1 MNSAR
6 FRVAAAV
13 LLCGAITLTLANP
26 AAAFIRL
33 TRQASPTSAVVQA
46 HWLDSNLPLSSVIN
60 PANADIPQATA
71 LATVQ
76 AAAESWENVNTSYFT
91 VNPHQFAGPPE
102 IAPVLA
108 NDGQNSMFFDTPGAN
123 FAPGGSVIAF
133 VRSVIN
139 LADGQTLDADMVFND
154 RDFFSSVS
162 TPNLTPAPA
171 GQSSVDLEA
180 VIAHEYGHYFGLDH
194 TSVAG
199 TTMIPFI
206 SNNISQRTLEL
217 DDRAGIS
224 DIYPESAARGLSP
237 GGVDFGAT
245 TGTVSGTVVSG
256 FNGSAIFGAH
266 VEAFNLAIPNAAN
279 SISSISGEL
288 TIRNGQGD
296 YVIRGLPPGNYAVRI
311 VPLDGV
317 NTTAAD
323 ANIGGVFNGI
333 DIGFEPEFWNGANES
348 ADGFTDN
355 ANALNPIAV
364 DAGAASGGINFI
376 TNTYPGRVIIAQHG
390 QFENFV
396 TSGNNAYR
404 AVRFD
409 PPFEG
414 PYTITSVNFPS
425 FTFNG
430 VPANFTSVKLCR
442 MNPANGGPDLA
453 NPLFNQAPFSGNP
466 NGNNIVPLNISVN
479 TQGQTFFW
487 VLQFPSQAATPGFPN
502 NFPFIRMDFTALEKG
517 LFANSYSVTLAGAP
531 AILIDRNLAVGMTCQ
546 VASPGD
552 VPIQAPTG
560 LGANRRVLQTDFSFV
575 KPANRRADGFD
586 MPQNSVDQVV
596 LVKRDTAAGGNFSYV
611 DQDTTGAGSS
621 AVHVAPSPANTP
633 PATIWAVQAIDKN
646 GHRSLTS
653 AVTILA
659 LGEDADEPNGKLS
672 EPTILD
678 PVNPTVNRPETYA
691 PAGDQDFFQVMA
703 APGDVIDAS
712 ATATAQDGFNN
723 TDLVMFLYDNN
734 GNIVASNDDFS
745 GLNPRIVYT
754 VPSDKG
760 LKSAKKYRIQVT
772 DFRSSTL
779 TNPVPQVRVP
789 ATYNLSAKVTPPA
802 ALAARIGGR
811 TINPNEFYFANSGP
825 NPANPVAK
833 LMLVI
838 PRSAGNSSVRVNIFN
853 VNGRLVRTLVDRN
866 LEAGPHT
873 MLWDGKDRAGRTVAS
888 GNYYARMEAG
898 KVRQDARITILK

>member
-33 TRQASPTSAVVQA
+33 TRQATPTSAVVQA
-46 HWLDSNLPLSSVIN
+46 HWLDSDLPLPSVIN
-60 PANADIPQATA
+60 PANADIPPATA

-102 IAPVLA
+102 LVPALA

-133 VRSVIN
+133 VRSVID
-139 LADGQTLDADMVFND
+139 LSSGQTLDADMVFND

-162 TPNLTPAPA
+162 SPNLTPAPP
-171 GQSSVDLEA
+171 GQASVDLEA

-194 TSVAG
+194 TSVLG
-199 TTMIPFI
+199 STMIPFI
-206 SNNISQRTLEL
+206 SNNLTQRTLEL

-224 DIYPESAARGLSP
+224 DVYPESAARGLSP
-237 GGVDFGAT
+237 DGVDFGAT
-245 TGTVSGTVVSG
+245 TGTVSGTVLNG

-266 VEAFNLAIPNAAN
+266 VEAINLANPNAAN

-296 YVIRGLPPGNYAVRI
+296 YVVRGLPPGNYAVRI

-333 DIGFEPEFWNGANES
+333 DIGFEPEFWNGTNES

-355 ANALNPIAV
+355 PNAFNPVAV
-364 DAGAASGGINFI
+364 AAGAASGGINFI

-390 QFENFV
+390 EFENIV
-396 TSGNNAYR
+396 TFGNTGYLAT
-404 AVRFD
+404 RFD

-414 PYTITSVNFPS
+414 PYTISTVNFPS

-430 VPANFTSVKLCR
+430 VPARFLSAKLCL
-442 MNPANGGPDLA
+442 MNPATGGPDIA
-453 NPLFNQAPFSGNP
+453 NPIYNQAPYDGNP
-466 NGNNIVPLNISVN
+466 NGNNVVVLNHPVN
-479 TQGQTFFW
+479 TAGQTFFW
-487 VLQFPSQAATPGFPN
+487 VLEFPSQTAQPGFPN
-502 NFPFIRMDFTALEKG
+502 NFPFLRMDFTALDRG
-517 LFANSYSVTLAGAP
+517 LFANSYRITLAGAVS
-531 AILIDRNLAVGMTCQ
+531 ILIDRNLAIDMTCQ
-546 VASPGD
+546 LPNAADTPMA
-552 VPIQAPTG
+552 APTG
-560 LGANRRVLQTDFSFV
+560 LGANRRVLQTDFTYNSQG
-575 KPANRRADGFD
+575 NRRADGFD
-586 MPQNSVDQVV
+586 MPANSLESMI
-596 LVKRDTAAGGNFSYV
+596 LVKRDTAAGGNFSYA
-611 DQDTTGAGSS
+611 DQDTAGAG
-621 AVHVAPSPANTP
+621 AKAIHVSPSPSNAP
-633 PATIWAVQAIDKN
+633 PATIWAVQALDKN
-646 GHRSLTS
+646 GHRSVGS

-659 LGEDADEPNGKLS
+659 LTEDADEPNGRLS

-678 PVNPTVNRPETYA
+678 TTNPVVNRPETYA

-712 ATATAQDGFNN
+712 ATATAQDGNNN
-723 TDLVMFLYDNN
+723 TDLVMFLYDHT

-754 VPSDKG
+754 VPSARG
-760 LKSAKKYRIQVT
+760 PQEAKRYRIQVT

-779 TNPVPQVRVP
+779 TNPVPQVRLP

-802 ALAARIGGR
+802 AL
-811 TINPNEFYFANSGP
+811 
-825 NPANPVAK
+825 
-833 LMLVI
+833 
-838 PRSAGNSSVRVNIFN
+838 
-853 VNGRLVRTLVDRN
+853 
-866 LEAGPHT
+866 
-873 MLWDGKDRAGRTVAS
+873 
-888 GNYYARMEAG
+888 
-898 KVRQDARITILK
+898 